1 MNDNVKDFIQGVAIG
16 SVLMY
21 GYITLAHWHGF

>member
-1 MNDNVKDFIQGVAIG
+1 MSEYVKDFIQGVVIG

-21 GYITLAHWHGF
+21 CYIALAHWHGF